1 MFTWH
6 VGPDWAI
13 GVGIIGS
20 LIWLAV
26 IVAVIFLVVR
36 MLSGTRHTLP
46 PPGGE
51 SPEDVL
57 RRRFANGE
65 IDEDEYRRR
74 LDVLR
79 RG

>member
-6 VGPDWAI
+6 MGPDWVMGI
-13 GVGIIGS
+13 GIIGS
-20 LIWLAV
+20 LVWLAV
-26 IVAVIFLVVR
+26 IVAVIFLAVR
-36 MLSGTRHTLP
+36 MLTGTRQVP
-46 PPGGE
+46 PRGGE
-51 SPEDVL
+51 SAEDVL

-79 RG
+79 KG